1 MCTCLC
7 AHASGRATLK
17 DGANLPPHR
26 CHRALHLQGHGRSL
40 LRVPIFPEPTWGLAQ
55 RQCQHVEQGQGV
67 NWGSRAHRE
76 SNVGEGGMALALSSA
91 QQGGCQPQA

>member
-1 MCTCLC
+1 MVQTCRPT
-7 AHASGRATLK
+7 GATVPFTFGGTK
-17 DGANLPPHR
+17 A
-26 CHRALHLQGHGRSL
+26 GRSL

-76 SNVGEGGMALALSSA
+76 SNMGEGGMALALSSA